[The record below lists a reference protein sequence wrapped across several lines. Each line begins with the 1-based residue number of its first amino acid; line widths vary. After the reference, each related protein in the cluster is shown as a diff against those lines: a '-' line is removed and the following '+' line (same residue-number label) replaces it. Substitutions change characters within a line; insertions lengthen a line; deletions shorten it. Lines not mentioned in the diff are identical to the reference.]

1 MSLLPG
7 VRDYIEFL
15 NTLSESFGNQLSVT
29 KVLSET
35 FVYILKTFQYG
46 FVYFFSFQW
55 LRDFSLLPILIPQAT
70 KALFTEHFFLENPSH
85 VVFDLV
91 DIPQLQQNTFFVGF
105 CNSFFLALPISVIH
119 LIAIRRFYIKGI
131 PSAVWTLGGYFSG
144 QLVFIFCVVFGIRH
158 VLVPWLTFE
167 PLNYLL
173 GCFLL
178 FRLLYKTCS
187 ENLTE
192 ILGWNHPSYRQ
203 YAITSFI
210 LAWCEQTALFQYLG
224 NLTLSPNSSL
234 LESIGGGNWLG
245 HGFYVI
251 GLTLGCIIFSLCWG
265 GFFFLLRSLL
275 LRYTSLMTSK
285 FVQTVHRGSIIFSIA
300 LTLSSIPFYGID
312 YLTTN
317 AFGFISQDKAFKGT
331 IFDSYNIRDGLHIL
345 GPYSDWAGLELDV
358 SSFDRGRYLIYPV
371 TATGP
376 LSFEDLNYRAEA
388 DWTARQEKR
397 ASVSDSRGKFF
408 AISKLLKRPSDEK
421 DKDTK
426 FEGQSGEEI
435 SQEAENLFPL
445 KAVPPPEETE
455 VDIDIDPE
463 DPNRE
468 MTQRFYDWYGF
479 SVPKEEE
486 DGGINDDIIFA
497 DFQQKTFPPDF
508 LRFESPERGMVD
520 FLVKHKYYSNPI
532 YQNLLQIDIDAF
544 LNRQPGHFQLTGEQE
559 QDLVEKRQ
567 MLMGYLDS
575 LNSYAELPYE
585 EDFDDFFEGSKSFTN
600 KVYNQQFKG
609 TLRSVARLF
618 SLTLEDDDVDI
629 LSGSHRFS
637 SLNYTSGSDSESAFE
652 MDASDSEST
661 FEMNALQPIVQ
672 TRETK
677 LDTKNPFGSKR
688 ENRETREPN
697 PSSSDNDILGSEQ
710 SDRDSDGESD
720 IESDFDDI
728 QKTAT
733 PSILKFDQPLYTLS
747 TNPASTFHEEIPFS
761 ESNDVLESSDEELIG
776 DLIRSPLYAGWN
788 SELRKFVVTNKLLP
802 RQFSGRRLALE
813 PGMQKQFKPDRL
825 LRSSIEKRNERLGK
839 KTERLVR
846 NLPENQSKNQ
856 PEIKNVQQQ
865 KVQEQTGQKQNE
877 IQKIR
882 FTAWPLPAD
891 RLVSKSTSQ
900 IPFVTLFETST
911 DEFYKQ
917 EGIGDWFDE
926 EDDSTL
932 PPNLQRIVN
941 EEAVVTQFDYLAPQR
956 GGFLWP
962 GNAKPQFS
970 LLQSL
975 QTKVN

>member
-1 MSLLPG
+1 MSLLPA

-15 NTLSESFGNQLSVT
+15 NTLSESFGDQLSVP

-35 FVYILKTFQYG
+35 FVYISKTFQYG

-144 QLVFIFCVVFGIRH
+144 QLVFICCVVFGIRH

-187 ENLTE
+187 ESLTE
-192 ILGWNHPSYRQ
+192 IVGWNHPSYRQ
-203 YAITSFI
+203 YAFTSFI

-234 LESIGGGNWLG
+234 LESIGSEGWIG
-245 HGFYVI
+245 HSLYVV
-251 GLTLGCIIFSLCWG
+251 GLSFGCVLFTLCWG
-265 GFFFLLRSLL
+265 GFFLLLKALL

-285 FVQTVHRGSIIFSIA
+285 FIQTVHRGSIIFSIA
-300 LTLSSIPFYGID
+300 LTLSSIPFYGVD

-317 AFGFISQDKAFKGT
+317 AFGFISQDKAFKET
-331 IFDSYNIRDGLHIL
+331 IFDSYNIRDSLHIL

-358 SSFDRGRYLIYPV
+358 SAFDRGRYLIYPV

-388 DWTARQEKR
+388 DWASRQEKR

-408 AISKLLKRPSDEK
+408 AISKILKRPSAEK
-421 DKDTK
+421 DTGTERQKTK
-426 FEGQSGEEI
+426 LEEESGMVD
-435 SQEAENLFPL
+435 SGENLFPL

-486 DGGINDDIIFA
+486 DGEINDEIIFS
-497 DFQQKTFPPDF
+497 DFQQKTFPSDF

-532 YQNLLQIDIDAF
+532 YQNLLQVDIDTF
-544 LNRQPGHFQLTGEQE
+544 LNRQPKYFQLTGEQE

-567 MLMGYLDS
+567 MLMAYLDS

-585 EDFDDFFEGSKSFTN
+585 EDFDDFFEGSKSFSN

-618 SLTLEDDDVDI
+618 SLTLEDDDENFVGGS
-629 LSGSHRFS
+629 SGY
-637 SLNYTSGSDSESAFE
+637 NTAESDSESAFNTDVVQPFE
-652 MDASDSEST
+652 TSFGSE
-661 FEMNALQPIVQ
+661 
-672 TRETK
+672 
-677 LDTKNPFGSKR
+677 LDTN
-688 ENRETREPN
+688 T
-697 PSSSDNDILGSEQ
+697 Q
-710 SDRDSDGESD
+710 SDTEEEDGTTLQEETYNNDTRKELENLEEGYFSESD
-720 IESDFDDI
+720 IEDT
-728 QKTAT
+728 QKLAT
-733 PSILKFDQPLYTLS
+733 PPILKFDQPLYALS
-747 TNPASTFHEEIPFS
+747 TNPASTFHEEVPWYS
-761 ESNDVLESSDEELIG
+761 ESSDEEIIS
-776 DLIRSPLYAGWN
+776 DLTRSPLYAGWN
-788 SELRKFVVTNKLLP
+788 SELRKFIVTNKLLP

-813 PGMQKQFKPDRL
+813 PGMQKQFKPDRIHNASL
-825 LRSSIEKRNERLGK
+825 KKQTKLKKFVLQLG
-839 KTERLVR
+839 
-846 NLPENQSKNQ
+846 
-856 PEIKNVQQQ
+856 
-865 KVQEQTGQKQNE
+865 
-877 IQKIR
+877 R
-882 FTAWPLPAD
+882 F
-891 RLVSKSTSQ
+891 
-900 IPFVTLFETST
+900 
-911 DEFYKQ
+911 
-917 EGIGDWFDE
+917 
-926 EDDSTL
+926 
-932 PPNLQRIVN
+932 
-941 EEAVVTQFDYLAPQR
+941 
-956 GGFLWP
+956 
-962 GNAKPQFS
+962 
-970 LLQSL
+970 LQSA
-975 QTKVN
+975 

>member
-15 NTLSESFGNQLSVT
+15 NTLSESFGDQLSVT

-35 FVYILKTFQYG
+35 FVYISKTFQYG
-46 FVYFFSFQW
+46 FIYFFSFQW

-91 DIPQLQQNTFFVGF
+91 DIPQLQQNTFLVGF
-105 CNSFFLALPISVIH
+105 YNSFFLALPISVIH

-144 QLVFIFCVVFGIRH
+144 QLVFICCVVFGIRH
-158 VLVPWLTFE
+158 ILVPWLTFE

-187 ENLTE
+187 ESLTE
-192 ILGWNHPSYRQ
+192 IAGWKHPSYRQ
-203 YAITSFI
+203 YALTSFI

-234 LESIGGGNWLG
+234 LESIGSENWVG
-245 HGFYVI
+245 HSLYVI
-251 GLTLGCIIFSLCWG
+251 GLSFGCLLFTLCWG
-265 GFFFLLRSLL
+265 GFFFLLKALL

-300 LTLSSIPFYGID
+300 LTLSSIPFYGVD

-331 IFDSYNIRDGLHIL
+331 IFDSYNIRDSLHIL

-358 SSFDRGRYLIYPV
+358 SAFDRGRYLIYPV

-376 LSFEDLNYRAEA
+376 SSFEDLNYRGEA

-397 ASVSDSRGKFF
+397 ASISDSRGKFF
-408 AISKLLKRPSDEK
+408 AINKILKRPARENDTE
-421 DKDTK
+421 TK
-426 FEGQSGEEI
+426 FEEEG
-435 SQEAENLFPL
+435 ENLFPL
-445 KAVPPPEETE
+445 KAVLPPEETE

-486 DGGINDDIIFA
+486 DGEINDEIIFA
-497 DFQQKTFPPDF
+497 DFQQKTFPTDF
-508 LRFESPERGMVD
+508 LRFESPERGMID
-520 FLVKHKYYSNPI
+520 FIVKHKYYSNPI
-532 YQNLLQIDIDAF
+532 YQNLLQVDIDAF

-559 QDLVEKRQ
+559 QDLVEKRH
-567 MLMGYLDS
+567 MLMAYVDS

-585 EDFDDFFEGSKSFTN
+585 EDFEDFFEGSKSFSN

-618 SLTLEDDDVDI
+618 SLTLDDDDEGFGG
-629 LSGSHRFS
+629 GS
-637 SLNYTSGSDSESAFE
+637 LGYTTEESDSESVFDIDAVQSFE
-652 MDASDSEST
+652 AMVGSDT
-661 FEMNALQPIVQ
+661 
-672 TRETK
+672 ETLK
-677 LDTKNPFGSKR
+677 NGFLTDT
-688 ENRETREPN
+688 ET
-697 PSSSDNDILGSEQ
+697 Q
-710 SDRDSDGESD
+710 SDAESD
-720 IESDFDDI
+720 IESDIEDT
-728 QKTAT
+728 QKLAT
-733 PSILKFDQPLYTLS
+733 PAILKFDQPLYTVS
-747 TNPASTFHEEIPFS
+747 THPASTFHEEVPWS
-761 ESNDVLESSDEELIG
+761 SESSDEEIIG
-776 DLIRSPLYAGWN
+776 DLTRSPLYAGWN

-813 PGMQKQFKPDRL
+813 PGMQKQFKPDR
-825 LRSSIEKRNERLGK
+825 
-839 KTERLVR
+839 VR
-846 NLPENQSKNQ
+846 TAS
-856 PEIKNVQQQ
+856 V
-865 KVQEQTGQKQNE
+865 QKQND

-882 FTAWPLPAD
+882 FTAWPLPPK

-917 EGIGDWFDE
+917 DGIENWFE
-926 EDDSTL
+926 EEDSTL
-932 PPNLQRIVN
+932 PPNLQKIVN
-941 EEAVVTQFDYLAPQR
+941 EEVVLTQFDYLAPQR
-956 GGFLWP
+956 GGFIWP
-962 GNAKPQFS
+962 GNAEPQFS
-970 LLQSL
+970 LLRSL
-975 QTKVN
+975 QPKAS